1 MLETIAKGFST
12 AKDLLRKQTT
22 LNETN
27 IADALKEVRL
37 SLLEADVEYSVA
49 KAFIERVK
57 ERAVGVAVK
66 TAVTDKK
73 GQTHKLSPSEHFVG
87 ICYEELEALMGP
99 ECEELSLKG
108 PISSFMMVGL
118 QGSGKTTSSAKLAR
132 YLKEDRQKK
141 PLLVAAD
148 IYRPGAAHQLQIL
161 GERLGIPVFH
171 LENTSAQEIC
181 RKGLEKAKELHCN
194 VVIFDTAGRLAIDD
208 ALMRELDDIKDL
220 VKPEHIFLVVD
231 AMIGQDAVNTAAQ
244 FDKRLDVSGFILTK
258 LDGDA
263 RGGAAISIK
272 QVTNKPIKFLGM
284 GEDMNSLEPFRPQ
297 GLASRILGMGDV
309 VSLAKDFEKHV
320 DEKEAEEDVKR
331 LMKGSFSFDDFLK
344 QLNLMK
350 KIGSFQSIL
359 ERLPGIGDLF
369 GGNTPKVD
377 DREFIKFEAMVS
389 SMTKDERRFP
399 ELLVKQKNRRARV
412 ARGCGHKLADVD
424 QLIERFMMMRQ
435 VMQMFGKNPA
445 AMQNLPMFQ
454 QMGRVDQIAK
464 NYGKNPSELMNMMG
478 GMGGPGGFGSPFG
491 GGMPMI
497 PSSQKPKIT
506 TKDKKDKRKNQKA
519 ARKKS
524 KKRK

>member
-12 AKDLLRKQTT
+12 AKDLLKKQTI
-22 LNETN
+22 LSEDN

-49 KAFIERVK
+49 KTFIESVK
-57 ERAVGVAVK
+57 ARAIGVSVK

-73 GQTHKLSPSEHFVG
+73 GQTHRLTPSEHFVG
-87 ICYEELEALMGP
+87 ICYEELLSLMGP
-99 ECEELSLKG
+99 ECDDLNLAS

-132 YLKEDRQKK
+132 YLQEDKKKK

-148 IYRPGAAHQLQIL
+148 IYRPGAAHQLQVL
-161 GERLGIPVFH
+161 GERLHVPVFH
-171 LENTSAQEIC
+171 IPHASAQEIC
-181 RKGLEKAKELHCN
+181 RQGLAKAKELNCN
-194 VVIFDTAGRLAIDD
+194 AVIFDTAGRLAIDET
-208 ALMRELDDIKDL
+208 LMAELDDIKAL

-231 AMIGQDAVNTAAQ
+231 AMIGQDAVNTARH

-284 GEDMNSLEPFRPQ
+284 GEDLNSLEKFRPQ

-320 DEKEAEEDVKR
+320 DEKEAEADVKR
-331 LMKGSFSFDDFLK
+331 LMQGSFTFEDFIK
-344 QLNLMK
+344 QLTMMK

-359 ERLPGIGDLF
+359 ERLPGMNDVF
-369 GGNTPKVD
+369 GGTPKVD
-377 DREFIKFEAMVS
+377 DRDLVKFESMVL
-389 SMTKDERRFP
+389 SMTKQERRAP
-399 ELLVKQKNRRARV
+399 ELLVKQKSRRARI
-412 ARGCGHKLADVD
+412 ASGCGHKIVDVE

-435 VMQMFGKNPA
+435 MMQVLGKNPA
-445 AMQNLPMFQ
+445 AMQNMPMFK
-454 QMGRVDQIAK
+454 QMGRMDQISK
-464 NYGKNPSELMNMMG
+464 QYGRHPSEMLGMMG
-478 GMGGPGGFGSPFG
+478 GSPLGSPFG
-491 GGMPMI
+491 DRVQAL
-497 PSSQKPKIT
+497 SSVKTKISS
-506 TKDKKDKRKNQKA
+506 KDKKDKRKTQKL